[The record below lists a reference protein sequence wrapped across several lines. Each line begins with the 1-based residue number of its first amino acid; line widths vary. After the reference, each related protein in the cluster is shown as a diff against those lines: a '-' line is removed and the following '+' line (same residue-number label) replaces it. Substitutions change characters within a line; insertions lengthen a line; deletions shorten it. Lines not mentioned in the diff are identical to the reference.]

1 VTRCDLAVL
10 GDPLAYTC
18 SPALHQAALTALGL
32 EGASRAIPT
41 PRAELGARL
50 AELAREGLRGVNL
63 THHLKEEALGQVTRV
78 SDAARAARSVNTIGF
93 DAAGWWGDSTDG
105 PGFVDLLREFGRD
118 PAQERAVLLGAGGA
132 ARGVAYSLRAEGA
145 RIAVAARD
153 RDAVRPAWS
162 AISGVLFVGWRSP
175 EEEEALAEATL
186 VVNATPIADESVA
199 SMATIAP
206 GALLVDMVYGEDV
219 TPWIRAA
226 RADHRHAWDGVGML
240 VHQARRSLELW
251 LGQPVPLDPLARAV
265 GWPR

>member
-1 VTRCDLAVL
+1 MSRCDLAVL

-63 THHLKEEALGQVTRV
+63 THPLKEDALAHVTRV

-93 DAAGWWGDSTDG
+93 DGAGWWGDSTDG
-105 PGFVDLLREFGRD
+105 AGFVDLLREFDRD

-132 ARGVAYSLRAEGA
+132 ARSVGHSLIEAGAQVAVSA
-145 RIAVAARD
+145 RDPDAARPSW
-153 RDAVRPAWS
+153 A
-162 AISGVLFVGWRSP
+162 AIPRVLFVGWRSP
-175 EEEEALAEATL
+175 EEEEALAGATL

-199 SMATIAP
+199 PIPSIGP
-206 GALLVDMVYGEDV
+206 GALIVDMVYGEDV
-219 TPWIRAA
+219 TPWVRAA

-251 LGQPVPLDPLARAV
+251 LGQPVPLEPLARAV